1 MSSAVAIGVIAL
13 VVTPVFVVDAF
24 RVLAHDWFVRH
35 EIERHG
41 FPPDRYG
48 LTQPQ
53 RLRLALQGL
62 ESIRPGSEGIVVLER
77 ATLPDGSPA
86 FDSRELSHMQDVRH
100 LLGGAFRL
108 QLAIVAALLVA
119 GVALSRSRRWR
130 TVVPWGL
137 LLGSLLT
144 LGIAVLAV
152 PFILLGF
159 DGFLLR
165 FHEVFFSGNSWRFS
179 QTDTLLRLYPEVFW
193 QDTATIAAVI
203 VVAQAIVVG
212 LAAGWWLRRLRRK
225 SAGVPTLPAAS

>member
-1 MSSAVAIGVIAL
+1 M
-13 VVTPVFVVDAF
+13 
-24 RVLAHDWFVRH
+24 
-35 EIERHG
+35 
-41 FPPDRYG
+41 
-48 LTQPQ
+48 
-53 RLRLALQGL
+53 
-62 ESIRPGSEGIVVLER
+62 
-77 ATLPDGSPA
+77 
-86 FDSRELSHMQDVRH
+86 
-100 LLGGAFRL
+100 
-108 QLAIVAALLVA
+108 
-119 GVALSRSRRWR
+119 ALSRSRPWR

-203 VVAQAIVVG
+203 VVAQAIVVA

-225 SAGVPTLPAAS
+225 SAGVTTLAAAS